1 MPLSKYEFHKQLV
14 VRTPVHS
21 LNARNRDW
29 KEIIQDPTFMEAVSI
44 SSQSLYQKLIQVR
57 EDLDHVSDADQKK
70 LQQSV
75 MKYWSRMCT
84 RTTPFGLF
92 ASVGVAEWSRQPKCL
107 ITLNNNKIK
116 RKTRLDMSYLLQL
129 AMHIEED
136 AEINCHLKFF
146 PNSSIYIMGDEYRFL
161 ESENIE
167 TRQGYKIT
175 AVSKSSHL
183 NKVLKQAESGVTLIE
198 LLDNLCDEYG
208 ISDQD
213 AFLYI
218 SELVDSQILV
228 SELEPTVT
236 GSEYFNHIL
245 TILRRLRSIPSANRI
260 YRILKQVEKQFQ
272 DMDKQIWNSPEAY
285 QLIVSKLNVFGVK
298 PDQNRLIQV
307 DSFSDFS
314 DARLSHKYQ
323 ENLKSGITALAR
335 LQNPKKNDDLNRF
348 IHKFNERYE
357 GQTVSLSEALDTET
371 GIGYANS
378 HSSDLLELGDG
389 VILPE
394 LADSLASSWDAFET
408 WAFKRLNAANSGDTY
423 EVELSDETLHQFPD
437 HQYDMPPSMAVMFR
451 VLDES
456 EGDVLI
462 ESVGGSSGINLLG
475 RFAHGSEEIHE
486 IMKEVARKEED
497 RNPDVVFAEI
507 AHLPESRT
515 GNILQRPA
523 VRPYEIPYLAKS
535 SVEGDFQV
543 NIQDLYIKIV
553 KGKIHLWS
561 HKLQKRV
568 IPRLSTAHNFRISDL
583 PVYKFL
589 CDLQTHEN
597 NSTLGFS
604 WGSLTELFTFFPRVK
619 YKNTILSPA
628 QWRFNAEDMESLKT
642 AADHAS
648 LRFNLGLF
656 RQKWK
661 LPHNIVLADGD
672 NELVLDLTRLDDV
685 QLLIDNTKNRKS
697 FVIKEALGLTASQIK
712 DVENQGHTNQFLTC
726 LLREEQSYMSIARE
740 QFMPLK
746 NRRPVPRKF
755 SPGSEW
761 VYYKMYCGER
771 TSDTLLSEMV
781 KPTVSQLLAEN
792 LIDEWFF
799 IRFYDDDPHLR
810 FRVHLKDQSSFGT
823 VVNVIA
829 SNLQP
834 FEDQKLVWKTEL
846 SCYEREMNRY
856 GHDTIVEAE
865 RFFYHD
871 SQAVLKTLDLENQ
884 MMDEEIRWKYAL
896 KAMEDTF
903 TAFHLNDAQRLV
915 LLERY
920 RDAFMDEFNIDKKAK
935 YELDVKYRK
944 YQSEIQEL
952 LNNSDHQEE
961 LGLKAIADERL
972 EEISKIADQ
981 MLEIR
986 ARGGSD
992 WLPGLVGS
1000 MIHMTVNRLMMSRQ
1014 RFYEMI
1020 MYYFM
1025 AKYYKSKIARA
1036 KKIKSVA

>member
-1 MPLSKYEFHKQLV
+1 MALSKYEFHKHLI

-21 LNARNRDW
+21 LTVRNRNW

-57 EDLDHVSDADQKK
+57 EDLDQIGEAEQRK

-92 ASVGVAEWSRQPKCL
+92 ASVGVAEWSRDPKCL

-146 PNSSIYIMGDEYRFL
+146 PNSSIYMMGDEYRFL

-183 NKVLKQAESGVTLIE
+183 NKILKQAERGVTLIE

-245 TILRRLRSIPSANRI
+245 NILKRLRSVPSANQF

-272 DMDKQIWNSPEAY
+272 DMDQQIWNSPEAY
-285 QLIVSKLNVFGVK
+285 TIIVSKLNALGVK

-314 DARLSHKYQ
+314 DARLSNKFQ
-323 ENLKSGITALAR
+323 NNLKSGINALAR
-335 LQNPKKNDDLNRF
+335 LQNPKKNDDLQEF
-348 IHKFNERYE
+348 IRKFNERYE
-357 GQTVSLSEALDTET
+357 GQTVPLSEALDTET
-371 GIGYANS
+371 GIGYADS
-378 HSSDLLELGDG
+378 LSSDLLELGEG

-394 LADSLASSWDAFET
+394 TLDSIAASWNQFET
-408 WAFKRLNAANSGDTY
+408 WAFKRLNAANSGDIY
-423 EVELSDETLHQFPD
+423 ELELNDETLNQFPD
-437 HQYDMPPSMAVMFR
+437 HQYNMPPSMAVMFR
-451 VLDES
+451 VLEES

-486 IMKEVARKEED
+486 IMKEVARKEEE

-523 VRPYEIPYLAKS
+523 VRAYEIPYLAKS
-535 SVEGDFQV
+535 SVEDDFQV
-543 NIQDLYIKIV
+543 HIQDLYIKIV
-553 KGKIHLWS
+553 KGKINLWS
-561 HKLQKRV
+561 HKLGKRV

-589 CDLQTHEN
+589 CDLQTHDK

-604 WGSLTELFTFFPRVK
+604 WGSLKELFTFFPRVK
-619 YKNTILSPA
+619 YKNAILSPA
-628 QWRFNAEDMESLKT
+628 QWRFNAGDLDTLKMSK
-642 AADHAS
+642 DNAS

-656 RQKWK
+656 RQKWT
-661 LPHNIVLADGD
+661 LPQNIALADGD
-672 NELVLDLTRLDDV
+672 NELVLDLTRLEDV
-685 QLLIDNTKNRKS
+685 QLLIDTTRKRKS
-697 FVIKEALGLTASQIK
+697 FVIKEALGLTASHIK
-712 DVENQGHTNQFLTC
+712 DANNQGHTNQFLTC
-726 LLREEQSYMSIARE
+726 LLREEKSYMSIARE

-746 NRRPVPRKF
+746 SRQPMPRKF

-761 VYYKMYCGER
+761 IYYKMYCGER
-771 TSDTLLSEMV
+771 TIDSLLTEMV
-781 KPTVSQLLAEN
+781 EPTVTQLLAEN

-799 IRFYDDDPHLR
+799 IRFYDNDPHLR
-810 FRVHLKDQSSFGT
+810 FRVHLKDQSSFGA
-823 VVNVIA
+823 VVNRIA
-829 SNLQP
+829 TNLQP

-856 GHDTIVEAE
+856 GHETIEEAE
-865 RFFYHD
+865 KYFYHD
-871 SQAVLKTLDLENQ
+871 SQAVVETIALENQ
-884 MMDEEIRWKYAL
+884 TMDQDIRWKYAL
-896 KAMEDTF
+896 KAMDDTLE
-903 TAFHLNDAQRLV
+903 AFHLNDEQRLV
-915 LLERY
+915 MLERN
-920 RDAFMDEFNIDKKAK
+920 RDAFIDEFNIDKKAK

-952 LNNSDHQEE
+952 LNNEAHQEE
-961 LGLKAIADERL
+961 LGLKTIAETRFD
-972 EEISKIADQ
+972 EISKVADQ
-981 MLEIR
+981 MLAIR
-986 ARGGSD
+986 EDEGDD

-1000 MIHMTVNRLMMSRQ
+1000 MIHMTVNRLMVSRQ

-1036 KKIKSVA
+1036 KKIKSAA